1 MNALTGADMVTEH
14 VRINTNFRLLACDI
28 GNLQSVFATGCSLL
42 ACSVADNLSAS
53 FASWAAVALGGGA
66 AVPSFMRDLVF
77 GGGRGRARVAPGF
90 KVASAFRLAVGSLIV
105 HCESQLQH
113 DPRATS
119 QLRQTGAQ
127 DDDIDKIGQAT

>member
-42 ACSVADNLSAS
+42 ACSVADTHRLSAS
-53 FASWAAVALGGGA
+53 FASWAALALGGGA

-105 HCESQLQH
+105 HCESQLPTNTTQ
-113 DPRATS
+113 
-119 QLRQTGAQ
+119 
-127 DDDIDKIGQAT
+127 GQRHS